1 MVLLTV
7 ALALLLGPE
16 RRTMSANERP
26 TTVAVFPVENLSSGA
41 IPAVE
46 VRRFLI
52 DRFTEEGITVL
63 GDEELDAFMAR
74 HRVRYSAG
82 IDTTTAEWLRQE
94 TGVDG
99 VAIASVEL
107 SSETAPPKVALF
119 ARLVSI
125 ATTPVVTWAEDI
137 GTAGD
142 DAPGLFELG
151 MVNDHQ
157 KVLTRALNRLGSSLA
172 SYLKTQQV
180 RTDLKRASRF
190 RPKAYHRSL
199 VLEPGRVYSV
209 AVVPFFNLSER
220 RNAGEILALH
230 FMRHLSAFQQ
240 FRVVDAGVAR
250 QPLLDA
256 RIIMDAGLSIS
267 DAETVA
273 ALIEADV
280 VLAGRVLRYEDYDGP
295 DGKTGVEFS
304 TVLIERKSRKVV
316 WSSDSYSDGREG
328 LGLFEQGTMKT
339 AHAMATQMVR
349 LTTELIAGR
358 ER

>member
-1 MVLLTV
+1 MVLLTL

-16 RRTMSANERP
+16 GRTVSASERP
-26 TTVAVFPVENLSSGA
+26 TSVAVFPVENVSSSS
-41 IPAVE
+41 IPAIE
-46 VRRFLI
+46 VRQFLI
-52 DRFTEEGITVL
+52 DRFIAEGVTVL
-63 GDEELDAFMAR
+63 GDKELEAFMAR

-82 IDTTTAEWLRQE
+82 IDATTAEWLRQE
-94 TGVDG
+94 TGVDS
-99 VAIASVEL
+99 VAIVSVEL
-107 SSETAPPKVALF
+107 SSETAPPKIALF

-137 GTAGD
+137 GAAGD

-157 KVLTRALNRLGSSLA
+157 KVLTQALSRLGKSLA
-172 SYLKTQQV
+172 SYLRTQQV
-180 RTDLKRASRF
+180 STDLKGASKF
-190 RPKAYHRSL
+190 RPKAYYRSL
-199 VLEPGRVYSV
+199 VLEPERPYSI

-230 FMRHLSAFQQ
+230 FIRHLSSFRQ
-240 FRVVDAGVAR
+240 FRVVDTGVAR

-256 RIIMDAGLSIS
+256 RIIMDGGLSIS

-273 ALIEADV
+273 ALIETDF
-280 VLAGRVLRYEDYDGP
+280 VLGGRVLRYEDYDGP

-316 WSSDSYSDGREG
+316 WSSDSYNEGRDG
-328 LGLFEQGTMKT
+328 LGLFGHGATKT

-349 LTTELIAGR
+349 LATELIAGR
-358 ER
+358 DR